1 MEAEV
6 KVTGAAAGVGVMDLG
21 EAVLAVM
28 DSAEVGVTDS
38 VGEVSAVMDSA
49 AAVLVGEVLAH
60 PAQVSAGAAL
70 DRDSTGRV
78 DLRVEVFLVGEIVVA
93 SVIAVSAGEIAA
105 FAISKGTLSI
115 LASMA
120 LDIQITI
127 STTTPITT
135 HTRITTTM
143 PI

>member
-1 MEAEV
+1 MEAE
-6 KVTGAAAGVGVMDLG
+6 AGFTV
-21 EAVLAVM
+21 
-28 DSAEVGVTDS
+28 S

-49 AAVLVGEVLAH
+49 AAVLAVMVLVGEVLAH
-60 PAQVSAGAAL
+60 PAQVSAGAVL
-70 DRDSTGRV
+70 VRDSAGRV
-78 DLRVEVFLVGEIVVA
+78 DLRVEVSLVGEIVVA
-93 SVIAVSAGEIAA
+93 SVIVG

-120 LDIQITI
+120 LDTQITI
-127 STTTPITT
+127 STTTSITT

>member
-6 KVTGAAAGVGVMDLG
+6 GVTGA
-21 EAVLAVM
+21 E
-28 DSAEVGVTDS
+28 AEVGVTDS
-38 VGEVSAVMDSA
+38 VEEVSVVTDSA
-49 AAVLVGEVLAH
+49 AAVLAVMVLVGEVLAH
-60 PAQVSAGAAL
+60 PAQVSAGAVFV
-70 DRDSTGRV
+70 RDLAGRV

-105 FAISKGTLSI
+105 FAIVGFAILKGTLSI

>member
-6 KVTGAAAGVGVMDLG
+6 GVTGA
-21 EAVLAVM
+21 E
-28 DSAEVGVTDS
+28 AEVGVTDS
-38 VGEVSAVMDSA
+38 VEEVSVVTDSA
-49 AAVLVGEVLAH
+49 AAVLAVMVLVGEVLAH
-60 PAQVSAGAAL
+60 PAQVSAGAVFV
-70 DRDSTGRV
+70 RDLAGRV

-105 FAISKGTLSI
+105 FAIVGFVILKGTLSI